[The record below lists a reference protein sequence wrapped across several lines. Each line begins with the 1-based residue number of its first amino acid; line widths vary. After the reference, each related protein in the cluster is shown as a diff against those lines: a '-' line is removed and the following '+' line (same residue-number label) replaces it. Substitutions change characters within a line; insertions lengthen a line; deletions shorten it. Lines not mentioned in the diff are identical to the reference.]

1 MICRCPSSLHLPVS
15 SLLRPGMQMVTER
28 RGSQV
33 RRLRMLLGIAG
44 NDDDN
49 IDAAR
54 IEDDYDENHVDDAF
68 F

>member
-1 MICRCPSSLHLPVS
+1 
-15 SLLRPGMQMVTER
+15 MQMVTER

-49 IDAAR
+49 IDAAD

-68 F
+68 Y